1 MAISITRY
9 VNIVSSVGAGTTVPR
24 RNLKGRIYTQS
35 ELVPTNSF
43 LTFTNAADV
52 GAWFGTS
59 SAQYSRALYYF
70 GWVSK
75 NGNIPSQMD
84 FARWNQV
91 DTAPEIFGNTKGFV
105 TSSSSFVPQN
115 AALYTGI
122 SAGSLGLTVGSS
134 IFNLSGMNFTSIV
147 TLADVALVVARAIQA
162 EGSFTLPGTTDATTL
177 VTMASTTGLSVG
189 MSVEAVDIAQGT
201 TIISITPNVSIV
213 LSQAATGSH
222 SSETITFNSA
232 LLGLATVTYD
242 SVRGSFQF
250 VGGATGPAVISAT
263 DGTGGTPIGNLLGWV
278 QGPFLIYS
286 DGALAQSAVQAFVA
300 SASFDNNFGSFL
312 YMDTLA
318 DTDVIDIATQN
329 QIYNVMFMF
338 LLAVV
343 DETAANTAVGNISDF
358 SGTGITLAPLSTE
371 YPEQFPM
378 MILAATDYTATN
390 SVQNYM
396 FQVSALTPSVMDDAT
411 ANIYDAIKVNYYGV
425 TQTAGTL
432 LAFYQRGGMMGLT
445 SAPTT
450 MNVYANEIWLKDAMQ
465 AALMTL
471 LLSQARI
478 PANDQGQSQILAVLQ
493 SIIEEATDNGT
504 ISANKTLTPSQIA
517 FITSTTG
524 DNTAWYQVQTI
535 GYWVNCVIVPY
546 TVGPDTF
553 YKAEYTLIY
562 SKDDVINLIT
572 GQQVLI

>member
-24 RNLKGRIYTQS
+24 RNLKGRVFTQS
-35 ELVPTNSF
+35 ELVPTDSF

-52 GAWFGTS
+52 GAWFGTG
-59 SAQYSRALYYF
+59 SAQYQRALYYF

-91 DTAPEIFGNTKGFV
+91 DTAPEIFGNTKAF
-105 TSSSSFVPQN
+105 SSGAFVPQN
-115 AALYTGI
+115 TALYTGI
-122 SAGSLGLTVGSS
+122 SAGSLGLTLAG
-134 IFNLSGMNFTSIV
+134 ITHNISGMDFTAAL
-147 TLADVALVVARAIQA
+147 TLDDVATVLQVAIRAA
-162 EGSFTLPGTTDATTL
+162 DA
-177 VTMASTTGLSVG
+177 S
-189 MSVEAVDIAQGT
+189 
-201 TIISITPNVSIV
+201 PFW
-213 LSQAATGSH
+213 AT
-222 SSETITFNSA
+222 
-232 LLGLATVTYD
+232 ATVTFD
-242 SVRGSFQF
+242 ALRGSFQL
-250 VGGATGPAVISAT
+250 VGGATGVANVSAT
-263 DGTGGTPIGNLLGWV
+263 DGTGGTPVGNLIGWV

-300 SASFDNNFGSFL
+300 SASADNNFGSFL

-318 DTDVIDIATQN
+318 DSDVIDIATQN

-343 DETAANTAVGNISDF
+343 DQTAANTAVGNISDI

-378 MILAATDYTATN
+378 MILAATDYTTTN

-396 FQVSALTPSVMDDAT
+396 FQVSNLTPSVMDDLT
-411 ANIYDAIKVNYYGV
+411 ADIYDAIKVNYYGV
-425 TQTAGTL
+425 TQTAGTM
-432 LAFYQRGGMMGLT
+432 LAFYQRGGMMGLPST
-445 SAPTT
+445 PTT

-471 LLSQARI
+471 LLAQARI

-493 SIIEEATDNGT
+493 SVIEEATDNGT